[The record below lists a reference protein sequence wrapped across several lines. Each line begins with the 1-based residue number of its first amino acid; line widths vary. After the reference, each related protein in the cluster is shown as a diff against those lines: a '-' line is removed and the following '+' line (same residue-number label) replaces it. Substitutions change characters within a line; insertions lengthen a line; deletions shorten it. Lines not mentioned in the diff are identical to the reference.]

1 MEEGSPPS
9 PRRKKGWGKDILVQF
24 DIAMSPSYDQCGRY
38 THRGRGLGTEFAC
51 AIKSRKREEA

>member
-9 PRRKKGWGKDILVQF
+9 PRREKGWRKDILVQF

-38 THRGRGLGTEFAC
+38 THRGERLGNGIC
-51 AIKSRKREEA
+51 MCY